1 MKLRAYSWI
10 AYASLLVMLAVAP
23 SFAADITAEGSFERT
38 LKVSGPVNLD
48 GTTGSGRINV
58 RAGEPGTVRVLG
70 TIRAGTGWHIDR
82 AEAEAKV
89 RRLEANPPI
98 EQNGNVVRIG
108 RIEDE
113 DLRRNVSISYELV
126 VPAETRLRSET
137 GSGSQTIDG
146 IRGPLEPSAGSGG
159 LKISNIVAEAQAS
172 TGSGGIE
179 RSEERR
185 VGKECRCRWAPYQ

>member
-1 MKLRAYSWI
+1 MKLRAFGWI
-10 AYASLLVMLAVAP
+10 AYALLLVMLAAAP

-48 GTTGSGRINV
+48 VTTGSGRINV

-82 AEAEAKV
+82 PEAEAKV
-89 RRLEANPPI
+89 RRLEANPRI

-113 DLRRNVSISYELV
+113 DLRRNV
-126 VPAETRLRSET
+126 
-137 GSGSQTIDG
+137 
-146 IRGPLEPSAGSGG
+146 
-159 LKISNIVAEAQAS
+159 
-172 TGSGGIE
+172 
-179 RSEERR
+179 
-185 VGKECRCRWAPYQ
+185 

>member
-10 AYASLLVMLAVAP
+10 AYAPLLVMLAVGP

-48 GTTGSGRINV
+48 VTTGSGHINV
-58 RAGEPGTVRVLG
+58 RAGEPGTMRVLG

-98 EQNGNVVRIG
+98 EQNGNVARIG
-108 RIEDE
+108 RLEDE
-113 DLRRNVSISYELV
+113 DLRRNVALSYELV
-126 VPAETRLRSET
+126 GPGEPRVRSAP
-137 GSGSQTIDG
+137 
-146 IRGPLEPSAGSGG
+146 RSGG
-159 LKISNIVAEAQAS
+159 QPI
-172 TGSGGIE
+172 T
-179 RSEERR
+179 
-185 VGKECRCRWAPYQ
+185 